1 MICTPALTPARKQ
14 GHCLTV
20 PERAGACTDSRSVAL
35 PKGSGLQICQSNKHI
50 APKSGQGRGR
60 EQGASW
66 RVQVLRVL
74 LKLLET
80 SRESR
85 TLAVGA
91 SDLGNFIS
99 AHPHGRSIVAGGELS
114 CCMTASRSLQ
124 PVACCCARRLAS

>member
-1 MICTPALTPARKQ
+1 MAL
-14 GHCLTV
+14 
-20 PERAGACTDSRSVAL
+20 SVT
-35 PKGSGLQICQSNKHI
+35 
-50 APKSGQGRGR
+50 
-60 EQGASW
+60 W

-99 AHPHGRSIVAGGELS
+99 AHPHGRSIVTGEATLLH
-114 CCMTASRSLQ
+114 TALPHLQ
-124 PVACCCARRLAS
+124 PVCPCIALRTYVVHLESRGVGAPVYPSNVWK